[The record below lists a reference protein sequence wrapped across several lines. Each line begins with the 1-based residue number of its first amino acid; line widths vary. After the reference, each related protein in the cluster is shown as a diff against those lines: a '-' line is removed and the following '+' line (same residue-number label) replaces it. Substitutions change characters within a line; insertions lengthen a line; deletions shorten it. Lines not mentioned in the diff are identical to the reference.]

1 MEKLSFKD
9 SMNRLDEIVSQ
20 LESKDLELENAI
32 TLFEEGLTLVKKCD
46 EQLNTFEEKVNSLID
61 TYQGDE

>member
-46 EQLNTFEEKVNSLID
+46 EQLNTFEKKVNSLID